1 MSRTDETLLA
11 QRKIYNQI
19 VAVLTDY
26 EDGQYVSQQALI
38 DDMYYLLVE
47 IQNSWENVL
56 TISE

>member
-19 VAVLTDY
+19 VAILTDY
-26 EDGQYVSQQALI
+26 EDGQYASQQALI